1 MKASWEKIE
10 KNQGVLTIE
19 VDTEQVSVALDK
31 AFKKVSAKA
40 NIPGFRKGKVPRS
53 IFEAK
58 FGVQSLYQDAL
69 DILLPEAYMQAVK
82 ETEIDPIDRPEVD
95 VLLMEKGQPLKF
107 TAKVEVKPEVQLGDY
122 KGVEVAETAKDV
134 SAEELAAE
142 LVKLQE
148 RHAELIVVDEGQAE
162 NGDSTVI
169 DFEGFVDGVA
179 FEGGKGEKY
188 ALELGSNSFI
198 PGFEEQIVGM
208 SIGDDKDI
216 EVTFPED
223 YQSEDLKGKAA
234 TFKVKLHEIKRKNLP
249 ELDDEF
255 AKDVSEFDTL
265 EEFKADLAKRLEEK
279 NEQAAKRE
287 KEALV
292 VDQVAAAAQLDV
304 PQVMIDSEVDFMLKD
319 FENRLKSQGMN
330 LDMYFQFSGQ
340 NEDAL
345 KEQMKSDAEK
355 RVRNNLVLEA
365 VAKAESIEVSDEELN
380 EELDKM
386 AQTYKRSIEEIR
398 SILAANGSLD
408 SMKSELVVKKTIDFL
423 LDNSK
428 TVA

>member
-1 MKASWEKIE
+1 
-10 KNQGVLTIE
+10 
-19 VDTEQVSVALDK
+19 
-31 AFKKVSAKA
+31 
-40 NIPGFRKGKVPRS
+40 
-53 IFEAK
+53 
-58 FGVQSLYQDAL
+58 
-69 DILLPEAYMQAVK
+69 
-82 ETEIDPIDRPEVD
+82 
-95 VLLMEKGQPLKF
+95 
-107 TAKVEVKPEVQLGDY
+107 
-122 KGVEVAETAKDV
+122 
-134 SAEELAAE
+134 
-142 LVKLQE
+142 
-148 RHAELIVVDEGQAE
+148 
-162 NGDSTVI
+162 
-169 DFEGFVDGVA
+169 
-179 FEGGKGEKY
+179 
-188 ALELGSNSFI
+188 
-198 PGFEEQIVGM
+198 
-208 SIGDDKDI
+208 
-216 EVTFPED
+216 VTFPED

-265 EEFKADLAKRLEEK
+265 EEFKADLAKRLAEK

-304 PQVMIDSEVDFMLKD
+304 PQVMIDSEVDFMLQD
-319 FENRLKSQGMN
+319 FENRLKSQGMT
-330 LDMYFQFSGQ
+330 LEMYFQFSGQ
-340 NEDAL
+340 NEDVL

-365 VAKAESIEVSDEELN
+365 VAKAESIEITDEELN

-398 SILAANGSLD
+398 SILAANGSLE

-423 LDNSK
+423 LENSK